1 MSWAAV
7 AGRAVHR
14 SVVHASPGADK
25 RRKPRFKGM
34 DVPLPRRS
42 PMTSAHVMLDE
53 LVVGGFHAIR
63 GSVTPQDLDRIEEE
77 TTQALAIFRARGWL
91 ANPRSFHRDPISPE
105 AVASGR
111 RRVGTSVF
119 ETLRF
124 ASGWTPHWGEPGRDR
139 WLNYEQNARVR
150 VLMLRHQDGPRPWV
164 VCVHGAEMGGRP
176 VIDTRIL
183 RARHLYRDLG
193 LNVVIPVLPLHGP
206 RRPRERAN
214 LGFPGFDFVDDVH
227 GLAQAAWDVRSLLAW
242 IRTQEPTAIGVN
254 GFSMGGYVTALVA
267 GLDQP
272 LDAVI
277 AGCPAVDLPALFRR
291 NAPRGIRD
299 DDRMN
304 ALLAVGEQLFRVV
317 SPLSFRSATPAER
330 SFLYGGLADRLADP
344 VEQVAELGRH
354 WGEPNMLW
362 FDGGHVTH
370 AISSEVSIFV
380 DSALRRSL
388 GVPQAPVS

>member
-1 MSWAAV
+1 
-7 AGRAVHR
+7 
-14 SVVHASPGADK
+14 
-25 RRKPRFKGM
+25 
-34 DVPLPRRS
+34 
-42 PMTSAHVMLDE
+42 
-53 LVVGGFHAIR
+53 
-63 GSVTPQDLDRIEEE
+63 
-77 TTQALAIFRARGWL
+77 
-91 ANPRSFHRDPISPE
+91 
-105 AVASGR
+105 
-111 RRVGTSVF
+111 
-119 ETLRF
+119 
-124 ASGWTPHWGEPGRDR
+124 
-139 WLNYEQNARVR
+139 
-150 VLMLRHQDGPRPWV
+150 
-164 VCVHGAEMGGRP
+164 MGGRP